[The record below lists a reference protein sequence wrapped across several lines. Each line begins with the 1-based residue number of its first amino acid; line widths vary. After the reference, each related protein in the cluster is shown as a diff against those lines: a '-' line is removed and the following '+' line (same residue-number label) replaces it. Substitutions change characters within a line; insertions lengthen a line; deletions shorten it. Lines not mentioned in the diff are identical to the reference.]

1 MAENV
6 LGTIFS
12 RADALKRQLY
22 DMIRNPSD
30 YASMVGGRTQ
40 ENMAAAQALQNQAFA
55 DPQNPLR
62 ITNPQALNQLTQMIT
77 SGPLGF
83 APAGITAFH
92 GSPYLF
98 RQFDRAKIGSGEGAQ
113 VYGVGAGYTAEARPV
128 AETYREQI
136 SKNMFE
142 TGDKNIFDP
151 SKLEHLNVRV
161 RALRGDLEGAI
172 KKAEEVIS
180 SKSPSVDLAA
190 RDLSVLRSLQELG
203 GIKPTEGYLYKG
215 DIPDEILP
223 KFLDWDKPLSEQ
235 SKQVKDALA
244 RLPHRSKEWT
254 FKDTI
259 ESIEAAPYL
268 KNEPGMNPTGQEIY
282 NMLGQSSM
290 VGNMAQGQKEATDT
304 LEKLGIRGIRY
315 ADEGSRGKYKAQTTY
330 KGEPYSDV
338 LTFYDK
344 KQLDDFVK
352 EKEAEGFGVK
362 TFPQT
367 SNFIPFRAEDYKIQE
382 INDTPI
388 EDYIAKGLL

>member
-1 MAENV
+1 
-6 LGTIFS
+6 
-12 RADALKRQLY
+12 
-22 DMIRNPSD
+22 
-30 YASMVGGRTQ
+30 MVGGRTQ
-40 ENMAAAQALQNQAFA
+40 ENMAAAQALQNEAFA

-77 SGPLGF
+77 SGPMGF

-98 RQFDRAKIGSGEGAQ
+98 RQFDTSKIGSGEGAQ
-113 VYGVGAGYTAEARPV
+113 AYGVGAGYTAEARPV
-128 AETYREQI
+128 AEMYREQI

-161 RALRGDLEGAI
+161 RASRGDLEGAI

-190 RDLSVLRSLQELG
+190 RDLSVLRSLQESG

-223 KFLDWDKPLSEQ
+223 KFLDWDKPLSQQ
-235 SKQVKDALA
+235 SKEVKQAAKNVWEQVKGNSAFKGKTFDDFLSESGESLYLRLGAGKEGKQADLA
-244 RLPHRSKEWT
+244 ATNFL
-254 FKDTI
+254 
-259 ESIEAAPYL
+259 ES
-268 KNEPGMNPTGQEIY
+268 
-282 NMLGQSSM
+282 
-290 VGNMAQGQKEATDT
+290 VGVK
-304 LEKLGIRGIRY
+304 GIRY
-315 ADEGSRGKYKAQTTY
+315 LDQESRGKYKAQTTY